1 MADMTYTEDQ
11 VRALRE
17 ALTSGVLTV
26 SYDGKSVTYRS
37 VDEIKTALAEIEAA
51 AVHEL
56 RTLLRAPE
64 VVVATW
70 RAARERDGALTETEV
85 RDALQDLVRCG
96 RSCSPPSR
104 PAWSSSSSGASRSTR
119 RG

>member
-37 VDEIKTALAEIEAA
+37 VDEIKTALAEIENA
-51 AVHEL
+51 
-56 RTLLRAPE
+56 R
-64 VVVATW
+64 
-70 RAARERDGALTETEV
+70 ARETGRQV
-85 RDALQDLVRCG
+85 RQIRIVG
-96 RSCSPPSR
+96 NK
-104 PAWSSSSSGASRSTR
+104 GF
-119 RG
+119 

>member
-37 VDEIKTALAEIEAA
+37 VDEIKTALTEIENA
-51 AVHEL
+51 
-56 RTLLRAPE
+56 RA
-64 VVVATW
+64 
-70 RAARERDGALTETEV
+70 
-85 RDALQDLVRCG
+85 RDAGRQVRQIRIVG
-96 RSCSPPSR
+96 NK
-104 PAWSSSSSGASRSTR
+104 GF
-119 RG
+119 

>member
-37 VDEIKTALAEIEAA
+37 VDEIKTALAEIENA
-51 AVHEL
+51 
-56 RTLLRAPE
+56 RA
-64 VVVATW
+64 
-70 RAARERDGALTETEV
+70 
-85 RDALQDLVRCG
+85 RDAGRQVRQIRIVSNKG
-96 RSCSPPSR
+96 F
-104 PAWSSSSSGASRSTR
+104 
-119 RG
+119 

>member
-37 VDEIKTALAEIEAA
+37 VDEIKTALAEIESA
-51 AVHEL
+51 
-56 RTLLRAPE
+56 RA
-64 VVVATW
+64 
-70 RAARERDGALTETEV
+70 
-85 RDALQDLVRCG
+85 RDAGRQVRQIRIVTSKG
-96 RSCSPPSR
+96 F
-104 PAWSSSSSGASRSTR
+104 
-119 RG
+119 

>member
-37 VDEIKTALAEIEAA
+37 VDEIKTALTEIENA
-51 AVHEL
+51 
-56 RTLLRAPE
+56 RA
-64 VVVATW
+64 
-70 RAARERDGALTETEV
+70 
-85 RDALQDLVRCG
+85 RDAGRQVRQISITTNKG
-96 RSCSPPSR
+96 F
-104 PAWSSSSSGASRSTR
+104 
-119 RG
+119 

>member
-37 VDEIKTALAEIEAA
+37 VDEIKA
-51 AVHEL
+51 
-56 RTLLRAPE
+56 
-64 VVVATW
+64 
-70 RAARERDGALTETEV
+70 ALTEIENARA
-85 RDALQDLVRCG
+85 RDAGRQVRQIRITTNKG
-96 RSCSPPSR
+96 F
-104 PAWSSSSSGASRSTR
+104 
-119 RG
+119 

>member
-37 VDEIKTALAEIEAA
+37 VEEIKTALAEIESA
-51 AVHEL
+51 
-56 RTLLRAPE
+56 R
-64 VVVATW
+64 
-70 RAARERDGALTETEV
+70 AREAGRQV
-85 RDALQDLVRCG
+85 RQIRIVGDKG
-96 RSCSPPSR
+96 F
-104 PAWSSSSSGASRSTR
+104 
-119 RG
+119 

>member
-37 VDEIKTALAEIEAA
+37 VDEIKAALAEIENA
-51 AVHEL
+51 
-56 RTLLRAPE
+56 RA
-64 VVVATW
+64 
-70 RAARERDGALTETEV
+70 RGAGRQV
-85 RDALQDLVRCG
+85 RQIRIVTSKG
-96 RSCSPPSR
+96 F
-104 PAWSSSSSGASRSTR
+104 
-119 RG
+119 